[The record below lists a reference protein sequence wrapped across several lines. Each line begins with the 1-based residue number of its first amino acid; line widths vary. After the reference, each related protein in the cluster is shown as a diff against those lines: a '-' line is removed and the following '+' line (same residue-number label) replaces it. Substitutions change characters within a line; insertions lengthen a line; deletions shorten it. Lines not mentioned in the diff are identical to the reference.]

1 MRRQTTTPKPARAI
15 MVAAII
21 RRPGF
26 CSRPVFATLFGFGLA
41 IWFYLINEGMG
52 ARIAARG
59 GPLHSFLYNK
69 WYVDEIY
76 HFVFVR
82 GAKGLGDLFWKIG
95 DVKLIDG
102 LGPNGVAGTTLAAAR
117 RLAKGQSGFL
127 YHYAFVMLIG
137 VLGFSVWILVSQ
149 GGL

>member
-1 MRRQTTTPKPARAI
+1 
-15 MVAAII
+15 
-21 RRPGF
+21 
-26 CSRPVFATLFGFGLA
+26 
-41 IWFYLINEGMG
+41 MG

-95 DVKLIDG
+95 DVRIIDG
-102 LGPNGVAGTTLAAAR
+102 FGPNGVAGSTLAAAR
-117 RLAKGQSGFL
+117 RIAKAQSGYL

-137 VLGFSVWILVSQ
+137 VLGLLLWAQFGA
-149 GGL
+149 GGQ